1 MRARLD
7 KNQQSQFKMNKS
19 MKLKIRNN
27 LENSYSDIFTQ
38 EVLTALEF
46 LAKYNSDQKA
56 LMRKRIE
63 RRTKRIVN
71 KEKISF
77 LNPE

>member
-1 MRARLD
+1 
-7 KNQQSQFKMNKS
+7 

-46 LAKYNSDQKA
+46 LARYNLDQKE
-56 LMRKRIE
+56 LMRRRIE
-63 RRTKRIVN
+63 RRTKRI
-71 KEKISF
+71 KISKELLF
-77 LNPE
+77 LIPKKLYQELI